1 MSGDI
6 SIPELLRKKR
16 NGDELTSDEINFF
29 IQNVVSGNIQDSQT
43 GKILPIKFDCTTKAE
58 IDVEFKFKS

>member
-6 SIPELLRKKR
+6 TMPEVLKKKR
-16 NGDELTSDEINFF
+16 NGDELTSEEINFF

-43 GKILPIKFDCTTKAE
+43 GKILSIKFHCTMKAE
-58 IDVEFKFKS
+58 IDVEFKFKI

>member
-16 NGDELTSDEINFF
+16 NADELTSEEINFF
-29 IQNVVSGNIQDSQT
+29 IQNVISGNIQDSQT
-43 GKILPIKFDCTTKAE
+43 GKILSIKFYCTMRAE
-58 IDVEFKFKS
+58 IDVELKFKI

>member
-16 NGDELTSDEINFF
+16 NGDELTSEEMNFF

-43 GKILPIKFDCTTKAE
+43 GKILSVKFDCTVKTE
-58 IDVEFKFKS
+58 INVEFKFKI

>member
-6 SIPELLRKKR
+6 SIPELLKKKR
-16 NGDELTSDEINFF
+16 NHDELTSEEINFF

-43 GKILPIKFDCTTKAE
+43 GKILSIKFECTVRAE
-58 IDVEFKFKS
+58 RDMEFKFKI

>member
-16 NGDELTSDEINFF
+16 NGDELTSEEIKIF
-29 IQNVVSGNIQDSQT
+29 IQSVVSGNIQDSQT
-43 GKILPIKFDCTTKAE
+43 GKILSIKFFTMKAE
-58 IDVEFKFKS
+58 IDVEFKFKI

>member
-6 SIPELLRKKR
+6 SIPELLKKKR

-43 GKILPIKFDCTTKAE
+43 GKILSIKFNCTTKAK
-58 IDVEFKFKS
+58 IDVEFKFKI

>member
-6 SIPELLRKKR
+6 SIPGLLRKKR
-16 NGDELTSDEINFF
+16 KGDELTSEEINFF

-43 GKILPIKFDCTTKAE
+43 GKILSIKFDCTMKAE
-58 IDVEFKFKS
+58 IDVEFKFKI